1 MASKSDYIS
10 NEEGLAA
17 GSRAQLCLSG
27 FPRMDCTN
35 NRQPRCISTCTESY
49 QYRDSDFSTGNDWIS
64 ECIGSISI
72 CFLV

>member
-27 FPRMDCTN
+27 FPRMDCTI
-35 NRQPRCISTCTESY
+35 RRLHCISTCTESFEY
-49 QYRDSDFSTGNDWIS
+49 HDSDFSTGN
-64 ECIGSISI
+64 G
-72 CFLV
+72 